1 MGTAQ
6 AEATETRED
15 MSHQTG
21 AGLLKLL
28 FQTTELMKKFR
39 QARPVQAILRHVP
52 VFQASMCR
60 RKGMQQN
67 TNPMKEN
74 TENIMLEVVI
84 LGVYRAQGSMRG
96 ESEEFSHFLSSY
108 IA

>member
-1 MGTAQ
+1 
-6 AEATETRED
+6 
-15 MSHQTG
+15 
-21 AGLLKLL
+21 
-28 FQTTELMKKFR
+28 
-39 QARPVQAILRHVP
+39 
-52 VFQASMCR
+52 
-60 RKGMQQN
+60 MQQN

-96 ESEEFSHFLSSY
+96 GESEEFSHFLSSY